1 MYNRVYH
8 RKKLGGAIMAIL
20 FGTQEWVD
28 ALKKALEASQAYKE
42 AAKKWEGD
50 LYIIVDPD
58 ASYKHRHIVYLDL
71 WHGECRGASLIK
83 DESEKSPQYRI
94 FGPFTIMK
102 QILDKKVDAVQS
114 MMTGKLKVQGDMA
127 QIMRMPNAAVELV
140 NCMTS
145 FETVFPD

>member
-1 MYNRVYH
+1 
-8 RKKLGGAIMAIL
+8 MAIL
-20 FGTQEWVD
+20 FGTQEWAD
-28 ALKKALEASQAYKE
+28 ALKKALKASQAYKE

-71 WHGECRGASLIK
+71 WHGECSEALLIK
-83 DESEKSPQYRI
+83 NENEKSPKYRI

-102 QILDKKVDAVQS
+102 QILDKKVNAVQA
-114 MMTGKLKVQGDMA
+114 MMTGKVKVQGDMA

-145 FETVFPD
+145 FDTVFPD